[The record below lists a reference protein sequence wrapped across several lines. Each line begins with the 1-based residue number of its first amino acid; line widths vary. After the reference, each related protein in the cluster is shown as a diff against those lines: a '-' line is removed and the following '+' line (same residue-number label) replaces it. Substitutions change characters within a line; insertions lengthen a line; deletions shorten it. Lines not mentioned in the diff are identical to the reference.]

1 MSAGMH
7 QKLCILQARTYARI
21 SRHAQI
27 IPVTVPPCKGR
38 QQLSEFLHANY
49 THKKQVRE
57 AKGSDK
63 QGQCCSLFCSQE
75 KKLRN

>member
-27 IPVTVPPCKGR
+27 IPTSPLILVI
-38 QQLSEFLHANY
+38 QI
-49 THKKQVRE
+49 E
-57 AKGSDK
+57 ALLEMKI
-63 QGQCCSLFCSQE
+63 
-75 KKLRN
+75 